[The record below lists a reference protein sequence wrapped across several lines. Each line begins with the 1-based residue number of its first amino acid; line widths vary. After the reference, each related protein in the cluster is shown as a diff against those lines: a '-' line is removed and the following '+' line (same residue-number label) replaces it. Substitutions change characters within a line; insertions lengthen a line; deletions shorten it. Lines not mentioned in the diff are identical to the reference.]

1 MLKNYLFQ
9 VIKKEL
15 YIKVMYVMKSYDENL
30 SSVEMS
36 EKLYLK
42 IILTNY
48 NFSKLE
54 NYAEQ
59 KCS

>member
-30 SSVEMS
+30 SLVEMS

-42 IILTNY
+42 LYLQIIIFQN
-48 NFSKLE
+48 
-54 NYAEQ
+54 
-59 KCS
+59 

>member
-30 SSVEMS
+30 SLLEMS
-36 EKLYLK
+36 EKLYLQ
-42 IILTNY
+42 IIIFQN
-48 NFSKLE
+48 
-54 NYAEQ
+54 
-59 KCS
+59 